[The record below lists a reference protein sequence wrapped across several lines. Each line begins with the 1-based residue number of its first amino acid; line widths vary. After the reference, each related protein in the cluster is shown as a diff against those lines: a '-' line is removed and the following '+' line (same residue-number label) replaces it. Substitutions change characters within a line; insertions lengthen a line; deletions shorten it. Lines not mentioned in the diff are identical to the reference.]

1 MKMLPLK
8 ITWGL
13 STPLVTTGNPIHLD
27 ALVAYAKTAKSLRE
41 ASLVSDVPHGLLV
54 RELANELPLG
64 KETRG
69 QDWVWQASVLRP
81 LDNAPSLHGMRFW
94 TRRTDSYDIARRT
107 GLNQFET
114 MTQRGRRLAGEPEK
128 PPKALKPY
136 AMKIDTV
143 RGIDKNMYKFYPT
156 KTLSQVQAWCIG
168 NLSEL
173 HDLLAPEAG
182 YITHIGPRKR
192 SGHGQV
198 CSFEI
203 IEDEQALTHW
213 SNRVLPSPHDGAVEM
228 SLATQPPYWAPEN
241 RRASFV
247 NPAIFV

>member
-1 MKMLPLK
+1 MKMRPLK

-13 STPLVTTGNPIHLD
+13 ATPLVTSGNPIHLD
-27 ALVAYAKTAKSLRE
+27 ALVAFAKTARSLSE
-41 ASLVSDVPHGLLV
+41 AALLGDVPKDLLV
-54 RELANELPLG
+54 RDLANELPME
-64 KETRG
+64 KEIRG
-69 QDWVWQASVLRP
+69 ADWVWQASALRP
-81 LDNAPSLHGMRFW
+81 LENSPILHGMRFW

-128 PPKALKPY
+128 PPKVLKPY
-136 AMKIDTV
+136 AMKIDTA

-168 NLSEL
+168 DLNEL

-203 IEDEQALTHW
+203 IEDEQALIHW
-213 SNRVLPSPHDGAVEM
+213 SKRVLPWPHEGAVEM
-228 SLATQPPYWAPEN
+228 SLATCPPYWAPEN
-241 RRASFV
+241 RRTSFID
-247 NPAIFV
+247 PAIFV